1 MERAAKHASIKA
13 GFNAGVLRRE
23 FLDTVWW
30 VNEDGLNLGTTYG
43 TKCFVT
49 EILKRIVLSL
59 VPAIN

>member
-30 VNEDGLNLGTTYG
+30 VNEDGLNLGDHLRYEM
-43 TKCFVT
+43 F
-49 EILKRIVLSL
+49 R
-59 VPAIN
+59 N